1 MAEFGAR
8 FKEAIAATIS
18 TACSLELWGGIA
30 IIVLFCAAQAAI
42 MVVLYFVRKMLRNKF
57 ESVWPRRIFSL
68 VRWFILTPVWFLLT
82 IGVLYALGGGLYWFG
97 GDCDNVFSDLW
108 IYLP

>member
-1 MAEFGAR
+1 
-8 FKEAIAATIS
+8 
-18 TACSLELWGGIA
+18 
-30 IIVLFCAAQAAI
+30 

-82 IGVLYALGGGLYWFG
+82 IGVLYALGVDFTGSAAIAITFFL
-97 GDCDNVFSDLW
+97 
-108 IYLP
+108 IYGFICLEGAAKNDW